1 MAAYDILKD
10 NDSDIDYDDCTSQ
23 PTVASRNI
31 ENEVDVHALKVEQE
45 EIFRVEEEVDDKFIR
60 EAADTETD
68 FDFAWT
74 SDRTTFTSKRERYTG
89 SPGPT
94 FPVTEDMTP
103 VDSFNHMFDDD
114 IFGILVTETNRY
126 ADQTVTKLK
135 TDPATR
141 QHTLTWTPTDRGE
154 MVAFLALM
162 MLQGLYLKVNE
173 EAYLILNSS

>member
-1 MAAYDILKD
+1 MNEEKFTGQVTSWLHDILKD
-10 NDSDIDYDDCTSQ
+10 NDSDIDEDIDYDDCISQ

-31 ENEVDVHALKVEQE
+31 ENELDVHALNVEQE
-45 EIFRVEEEVDDKFIR
+45 EILRVEKEVDDNFLR

-74 SDRTTFTSKRERYTG
+74 SNRTTFTGKRERYTG

-103 VDSFNHMFDDD
+103 VDIFNHMFDDD
-114 IFGILVTETNRY
+114 FFEILVTETNRY

-141 QHTLTWTPTDRGE
+141 QHSRSLT
-154 MVAFLALM
+154 
-162 MLQGLYLKVNE
+162 
-173 EAYLILNSS
+173 